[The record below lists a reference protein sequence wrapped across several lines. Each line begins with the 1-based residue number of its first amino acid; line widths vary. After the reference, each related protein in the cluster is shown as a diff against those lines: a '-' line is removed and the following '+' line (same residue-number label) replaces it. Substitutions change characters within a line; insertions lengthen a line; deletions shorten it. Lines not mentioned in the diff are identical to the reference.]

1 MKLNFQRDVIV
12 LPASVLSHCA
22 EADATA
28 MRVLLWLASDLS
40 LAQKPKQLA
49 KLADC
54 DTRTVKA
61 MLNFWEFS
69 DVLVKDE
76 DEEEAVGAEEKPK
89 KRTAAETPSEPAA
102 EKKPLLQRANE
113 MPTYTTDEIAKM
125 LETRDTMRLLIDE
138 AQREI
143 GKMFNSND
151 INIIVGMRDYLGL
164 GEEAILLIL
173 AHCKRIGKKTMRA
186 AEQYAFSL
194 VDRGITEAEQVNE
207 AIRVSEALHT
217 FEGEVRTLFGM
228 KSRALTSRESK
239 MLEKWIS
246 FGYGIDVV
254 KLAYEMTVS
263 ATNEASVPYANA
275 IIERW
280 NAEGLQTLEQIEA
293 AVAAQKEQKEKKDAA
308 PKTGSFDTD
317 DFFEAALKKSFS
329 TRRED

>member
-1 MKLNFQRDVIV
+1 MKLNFQQDVIV
-12 LPASVLSHCA
+12 LPASVLSAC
-22 EADATA
+22 ADADAAA

-40 LAQKPKQLA
+40 LAEKPKQLA

-54 DTRTVKA
+54 DLRMVKA
-61 MLNFWEFS
+61 ALTFWQFS
-69 DVLVKDE
+69 DVLAKDA
-76 DEEEAVGAEEKPK
+76 EEEATPVMASAPTPAPK
-89 KRTAAETPSEPAA
+89 ETAAPAP
-102 EKKPLLQRANE
+102 EKKPLQRASE

-125 LETRDTMRLLIDE
+125 LETRATMRMLIDE

-239 MLEKWIS
+239 MLEKWVS

-275 IIERW
+275 ILERW
-280 NAEGLQTLEQIEA
+280 NADGLQTLEQIQAALEA
-293 AVAAQKEQKEKKDAA
+293 DKVKKGSK
-308 PKTGSFDTD
+308 PETGSFDTD
-317 DFFEAALKKSFS
+317 DFFEAALKKGFRA
-329 TRRED
+329 RRED